1 MERSYSIRIWK
12 GSIARPFFF
21 WRLMQN
27 QMVLMMDT
35 LATLGLPFDTNIV
48 EIDKSKMNEIVLF
61 LEDYE
66 ICFLFTLQGTFIQPS
81 INTGGDDAD

>member
-1 MERSYSIRIWK
+1 
-12 GSIARPFFF
+12 
-21 WRLMQN
+21 MQN

-48 EIDKSKMNEIVLF
+48 EIDKNKMNEVVLF

-81 INTGGDDAD
+81 IQGGSDD

>member
-1 MERSYSIRIWK
+1 
-12 GSIARPFFF
+12 
-21 WRLMQN
+21 MQN

-48 EIDKSKMNEIVLF
+48 EINKNKMNEVVLF

-66 ICFLFTLQGTFIQPS
+66 ICFLFTLQGAFIQPS
-81 INTGGDDAD
+81 IQGGDDAD

>member
-1 MERSYSIRIWK
+1 
-12 GSIARPFFF
+12 
-21 WRLMQN
+21 MQN

-35 LATLGLPFDTNIV
+35 FATLGLPFDTNIV
-48 EIDKSKMNEIVLF
+48 EIDKNKMNEVVLF

-81 INTGGDDAD
+81 IQGEDDAD

>member
-1 MERSYSIRIWK
+1 
-12 GSIARPFFF
+12 
-21 WRLMQN
+21 MQN

-48 EIDKSKMNEIVLF
+48 EIDKNKINEVVLF

-66 ICFLFTLQGTFIQPS
+66 IRFLFTLQGIFIPPS
-81 INTGGDDAD
+81 IQGGDDED

>member
-1 MERSYSIRIWK
+1 
-12 GSIARPFFF
+12 
-21 WRLMQN
+21 MQN

-48 EIDKSKMNEIVLF
+48 EIDKNKMNEVVLF

-81 INTGGDDAD
+81 IQGVDDAD

>member
-1 MERSYSIRIWK
+1 
-12 GSIARPFFF
+12 
-21 WRLMQN
+21 
-27 QMVLMMDT
+27 MMDT

-81 INTGGDDAD
+81 IQGEDDAD